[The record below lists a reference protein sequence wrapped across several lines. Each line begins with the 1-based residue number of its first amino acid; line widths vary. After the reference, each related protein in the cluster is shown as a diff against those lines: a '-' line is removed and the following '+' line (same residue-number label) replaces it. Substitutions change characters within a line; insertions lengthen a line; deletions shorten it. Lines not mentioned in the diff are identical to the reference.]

1 MVTENGE
8 SDALLTRSLISSTG
22 LSGPFILS
30 SLLSRMNPPQP
41 LLPMYYANGSY
52 AAYLGPG
59 ASDVRHLI
67 YPVPEVGPKAYGFSS
82 LGTHLTLDLSGSIR
96 FGPDIECIAPPGED
110 EFTED
115 EGAID
120 FRTSH
125 LVAIGSTDTLYVRG
139 YKVLSPKHRAGGIAT
154 DYCGIR
160 PKLASSGH
168 GFQDFQIRMDWSCG
182 SRKGGRMISLL
193 GIESPGLTSSLA
205 IAKMVVEET
214 IQ

>member
-1 MVTENGE
+1 MDSSSEEN
-8 SDALLTRSLISSTG
+8 
-22 LSGPFILS
+22 
-30 SLLSRMNPPQP
+30 
-41 LLPMYYANGSY
+41 
-52 AAYLGPG
+52 
-59 ASDVRHLI
+59 
-67 YPVPEVGPKAYGFSS
+67 
-82 LGTHLTLDLSGSIR
+82 
-96 FGPDIECIAPPGED
+96 

-120 FRTSH
+120 FWTSH
-125 LVAIGSTDTLYVRG
+125 LVASGAQVPSMHEDVRS
-139 YKVLSPKHRAGGIAT
+139 YLPNIALEGLRP

-168 GFQDFQIRMDWSCG
+168 GFQDFQIRTDWSCG

-205 IAKMVVEET
+205 IAKMVVEES